1 MEALSLALAEVPAP
15 PDAMTGRVAALAAE
29 LRVTRLA
36 RLRDAEERERLA
48 LRHATLLDALPGG
61 VVLLDAAGFVRD
73 CNPAALEMLGEPLL
87 DQPWAAV
94 LARATAEASPYG
106 GEIALRSGRR
116 ITIAHRRV
124 AAGELLLVSDTTEA
138 HLVRGLRERHDRLA
152 GLGRMA
158 AQLAHQV
165 RTPLAAAMLHTDHL
179 AQELTPGDRT
189 IVLRKLQGRLRHVED
204 MVAELLA
211 YARGDHAELAPVAL
225 EAVLEDAALDLAG
238 RLAAGGRLTIRSR
251 QQGLMVRAHRGALA
265 GAVANLVVNALDLLG
280 RDADVL
286 VEVEAVTTPAGQRAL
301 VHVADNGP
309 GVAPEVAERIFEP
322 FFTTRQGGTGLGLAI
337 VQSVARAL
345 GGAARLAPLPHSAL
359 HDGAHFILELPVL
372 DSSGEAHVR

>member
-1 MEALSLALAEVPAP
+1 MEAHSLAMAEVPAP

-48 LRHATLLDALPGG
+48 LRHSTLLDALPGG
-61 VVLLDAAGFVRD
+61 VVVLDAEGLVRD

-152 GLGRMA
+152 SLGRMA

-165 RTPLAAAMLHTDHL
+165 RTPLAAAILHTDHL
-179 AQELTPGDRT
+179 ARELTPGDRT

-225 EAVLEDAALDLAG
+225 DAVLEDTALDLAG

-265 GAVANLVVNALDLLG
+265 GALANLVVNALDLLG
-280 RDADVL
+280 READVL
-286 VEVEAVTTPAGQRAL
+286 VEVEAVTTPAGHRAL

-309 GVAPEVAERIFEP
+309 GVAPEAADRLFEP
-322 FFTTRQGGTGLGLAI
+322 FFTTRHGGTGLGLAI

-345 GGAARLAPLPHSAL
+345 GGSVRLEPKPHSAL
-359 HDGAHFILELPVL
+359 HDGAHFIVELPVL
-372 DSSGEAHVR
+372 ETAGEAHAR

>member
-1 MEALSLALAEVPAP
+1 MEAHSLPMAEVTAP

-29 LRVTRLA
+29 LRMTRLA

-48 LRHATLLDALPGG
+48 LRHSTLLDALPGG
-61 VVLLDAAGFVRD
+61 VVVLDAAGLVRD
-73 CNPAALEMLGEPLL
+73 CNPAALEMFGEPLL
-87 DQPWAAV
+87 DQLWTAV
-94 LARATAEASPYG
+94 LSRATAEASPYG

-152 GLGRMA
+152 ELGRMA

-165 RTPLAAAMLHTDHL
+165 RTPLAAALLHTDHL
-179 AQELTPGDRT
+179 AHELTAGDRT

-211 YARGDHAELAPVAL
+211 YARGDHAELAPVPLA
-225 EAVLEDAALDLAG
+225 AVLEDTALDLAG
-238 RLAAGGRLTIRSR
+238 RLAGGGRLTIRSR

-265 GAVANLVVNALDLLG
+265 GALANLVVNALDLLG
-280 RDADVL
+280 AEAEVL
-286 VEVEAVTTPAGQRAL
+286 VEVEAVATPSGSKAL

-309 GVAPEVAERIFEP
+309 GVQPEAVERLFEP

-345 GGAARLAPLPHSAL
+345 GGSVRLADSPHSAAY
-359 HDGAHFILELPVL
+359 DGAHFIVELPVL
-372 DSSGEAHVR
+372 ESSGEPNAR